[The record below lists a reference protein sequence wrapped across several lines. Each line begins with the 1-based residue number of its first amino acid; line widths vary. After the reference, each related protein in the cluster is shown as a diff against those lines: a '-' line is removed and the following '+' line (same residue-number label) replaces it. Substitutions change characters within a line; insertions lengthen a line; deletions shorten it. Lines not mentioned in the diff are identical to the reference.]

1 MIAAVAPRRYRPAVR
16 LLPLLLALGCQSQS
30 EFDLE
35 PDESYCGPISSA
47 DFLRRPREETPG
59 TFRSDE
65 RIELHEYSS
74 RQAACPA
81 GRITSTSRLLDDA
94 ELRPVEVLAHDPLS
108 QLEFGD
114 GRVENEIYFV
124 RTTRGQDLLAVL
136 SLMSN
141 GGVELRLLGAA
152 QADEG
157 DALAP
162 CPDSP
167 DAGVDSL
174 PPTPLFALFQL
185 RRDRAGCL

>member
-1 MIAAVAPRRYRPAVR
+1 MR
-16 LLPLLLALGCQSQS
+16 LSLFLLCALGCQSQR

-35 PDESYCGPISSA
+35 PTESYCGPITSA
-47 DFLRRPREETPG
+47 DFLRRPIDETRDGGAPSG
-59 TFRSDE
+59 AGFRDDE
-65 RIELHEYSS
+65 RIELHAYSS

-81 GRITSTSRLLDDA
+81 GRLTSTSRLLDDA

-108 QLEFGD
+108 ELQFGD

-124 RTTRGQDLLAVL
+124 RTTRGRDLLAVL
-136 SLMSN
+136 SLMSD
-141 GGVELRLLGAA
+141 GAVELRLLGAA
-152 QADEG
+152 QTDEG
-157 DALAP
+157 GALPA

-174 PPTPLFALFQL
+174 PQTPLFALFHL